1 MKKLVV
7 SIIILSMLLLNINIV
22 NAATGSASLN
32 SSSTSVKPGDTFTV
46 TLSAKCEEGING
58 IDTTYSYDEDKLE
71 LKSANVANDKWA
83 NLGETGTIQVI
94 SNSTSKITSDDI
106 FVLTFKVKDNIAVGT
121 TAKVSTSEIKIDSD
135 ASENSIF
142 TEVAKSL
149 NINIAST
156 SSDASG
162 NNGGSQGSSTVNSN
176 NNSGTT
182 NNSKES
188 SNGVNK
194 NNKNSSDKSTSGTA
208 LPKTGDTSIILV
220 SLIILVSISS
230 IVFYIKMKKQ
240 K

>member
-7 SIIILSMLLLNINIV
+7 SIIILSMLLLNISIV
-22 NAATGSASLN
+22 NAATVSASLN

-46 TLSAKCEEGING
+46 TLSAKCEDGING

-71 LKSANVANDKWA
+71 LKSENVANDKWA
-83 NLGETGTIQVI
+83 NLGETGTIQAI
-94 SNSTSKITSDDI
+94 THSTSKITSDDI

-121 TAKVSTSEIKIDSD
+121 TAKISTSEINIDVD
-135 ASENSIF
+135 NLNDMV
-142 TEVAKSL
+142 TESAKTL

-156 SSDASG
+156 TSNTSG
-162 NNGGSQGSSTVNSN
+162 SNGGSQGSSTVNSN

-188 SNGVNK
+188 SNGV